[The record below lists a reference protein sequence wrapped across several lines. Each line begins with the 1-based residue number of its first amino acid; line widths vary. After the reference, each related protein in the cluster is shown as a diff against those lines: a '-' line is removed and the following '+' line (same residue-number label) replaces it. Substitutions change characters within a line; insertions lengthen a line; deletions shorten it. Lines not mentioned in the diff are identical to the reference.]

1 MVWWLQT
8 CGVVCMVCAWRV
20 HGVCMACAW
29 RVRGVHGVCVACA
42 WRVCMACARCVRG
55 LVAADLVEGRVAV
68 LIVVVRAALEAA

>member
-8 CGVVCMVCAWRV
+8 CGVACMACAWRV
-20 HGVCMACAW
+20 HGV
-29 RVRGVHGVCVACA
+29 CA
-42 WRVCMACARCVRG
+42 WRVCMACARCVHG